1 MKTFC
6 ILRTKL
12 TTNIIVSCIILHCAT
27 AQRGPCIDGECMLG
41 SDDCYE
47 DQCYEVVGDCN
58 ENNECEHE
66 DSKCV
71 NSEKKANICI
81 WLKTPKVDDDVT
93 VPSITTPS
101 ITIPDITVP
110 LTTIPSDECYDEI
123 SDCLKY
129 YFLCKNKLYQSLMA
143 SFCQL
148 TCGYCDTPV
157 LPTITPE
164 ICQDKAAPGKPSDCP
179 LYSHLCYDPIY
190 AELMKDQCIKTCG
203 FCDSEISTTS
213 TSSICEDKKGI
224 DGKSNCKDVK
234 HLCNVPLYVPLISIQ
249 CPLTCGL
256 C

>member
-148 TCGYCDTPV
+148 TCGYCDTPYLAV

-190 AELMKDQCIKTCG
+190 AELMKDQCIKTCA
-203 FCDSEISTTS
+203 
-213 TSSICEDKKGI
+213 ICEDKKGI

-249 CPLTCGL
+249 CPLTCVL
-256 C
+256 CYQFVDQHI